1 MFYLRS
7 FGLEGR
13 MLEIDFKVELIK
25 QLLDRIDRVHAKGS
39 LSRPA
44 ILQLVKAE
52 ERARL
57 AKNTDKEA
65 EIKKGREGVLKALKM
80 EEADQYILLFPDM
93 FISLIASALNDI
105 LYSLYWIIENDK
117 SDMAKT
123 LFEHFLKE
131 TEPIFLRITR
141 VLTLF
146 RETSSHGPQLLDRVS
161 PLIRDLHGKLLAGAP
176 LPLGLGPAYEPGKRS
191 VATQRSHCPQD
202 ERDQRELH
210 VLLERVFRTGDR
222 LQSGSISKGETTRLL
237 LPHHR
242 CCLCLSICT

>member
-1 MFYLRS
+1 
-7 FGLEGR
+7 

-44 ILQLVKAE
+44 ILQLIKAE

-57 AKNTDKEA
+57 TKNTVEEA
-65 EIKKGREGVLKALKM
+65 EIRKGREGVLKALKM

-105 LYSLYWIIENDK
+105 LYSLYWIIENGK

-131 TEPIFLRITR
+131 TEPVFMHALQ
-141 VLTLF
+141 
-146 RETSSHGPQLLDRVS
+146 ETDQDPEEVIPPTAKNCWKGFHRSSVTS
-161 PLIRDLHGKLLAGAP
+161 MAN
-176 LPLGLGPAYEPGKRS
+176 S
-191 VATQRSHCPQD
+191 
-202 ERDQRELH
+202 
-210 VLLERVFRTGDR
+210 
-222 LQSGSISKGETTRLL
+222 
-237 LPHHR
+237 
-242 CCLCLSICT
+242 